1 MKSQDKTIMLKNLL
15 AVKSIQD
22 LASESNKG
30 ELRRSLG
37 PVALTAIGIGGIIGT
52 GIFVLTGLAAAQH
65 AGPAIVL
72 SFIIAG
78 IGCIFAGLCYAE
90 FASMI
95 PVSGSAYAYSYATL
109 GEGVAWFIGWNLIL
123 EYLFAASTVS
133 VGWSR
138 YLIKLLEEFNIN
150 FIPAALS
157 SAPIDYTVEKGFFA
171 TGAMFNLPAVLIV
184 TVVTVILMLGIRQ
197 SSLTN
202 AIVVAI
208 KVAIVVLVIGFGAF
222 YVTADNWHPFI
233 PENTGVWGQYGPS
246 GILRA
251 SGIIFFAY
259 IGFDAVSTAA
269 QEAKNPQRDVPTGI
283 LASLV
288 ICTILYILM
297 SGVLT
302 GMLAYPKLNDA
313 APVAAALQAHPEL
326 RWLTTPVIFGALAG
340 LTSVIL
346 VMMLAQSRI
355 FYSMSRDGLLP
366 PRFRACHPQWQTPVF
381 STVLTGVGAGLMGG
395 LLPLNVL
402 GELVSSGTLLAFV
415 TVCIGIMVLRV
426 TKPDLPRPFK
436 VKGVWFVGIG
446 GTLFCGVML
455 ASLFATGGTWYR
467 IVGWTIVGFLVYFG
481 YGYKNSALRNGSSHR
496 PIGPATTQ
504 LSK

>member
-1 MKSQDKTIMLKNLL
+1 MLMKNLL
-15 AVKSIQD
+15 AVKPVQD
-22 LASESNKG
+22 LAAESETS
-30 ELRRSLG
+30 ELRRTLSAT
-37 PVALTAIGIGGIIGT
+37 ALTAIGIGGIIGT

-78 IGCIFAGLCYAE
+78 LGCIFAGLCYAE

-109 GEGVAWFIGWNLIL
+109 GEGVAWFIGWNLVL
-123 EYLFAASTVS
+123 EYLFAASTVA

-138 YLIKLLEEFNIN
+138 YLIKFLDALNIN

-157 SAPIDYTVEKGFFA
+157 SAPIDYTVERGFFS
-171 TGAMFNLPAVLIV
+171 TGAMFNLPAVIV
-184 TVVTVILMLGIRQ
+184 VAVVTTILMIGIKQ
-197 SSLTN
+197 SSFTN

-208 KVAIVVLVIGFGAF
+208 KVTIVVLVIAFGAF
-222 YVTADNWHPFI
+222 YINPDYWTPFI
-233 PENTGVWGQYGPS
+233 PENTGVTGQFGWS
-246 GILRA
+246 GVIRA

-269 QEAKNPQRDVPTGI
+269 QEAKNPQRDVPIGI
-283 LASLV
+283 LASLI
-288 ICTILYILM
+288 ICTVLYVLM

-302 GMLAYPKLNDA
+302 GMLEYPKLNDA
-313 APVAAALQAHPEL
+313 APVAAALEAHPSL
-326 RWLTTPVIFGALAG
+326 RWLSIPVIFGALAG

-366 PRFRACHPQWQTPVF
+366 PAFRTCHPEWRTPVF

-415 TVCIGIMVLRV
+415 TVCIGIMVLRK
-426 TKPDLPRPFK
+426 TRPEIPRPFR
-436 VKGVWFVGIG
+436 VKGVWFVGIA
-446 GTLFCGVML
+446 GTLFCGLML
-455 ASLFATGGTWYR
+455 VSLFMTGGTWYR
-467 IVGWTIVGFLVYFG
+467 ILGWTVLGLIIYFA
-481 YGYKNSALRNGSSHR
+481 YGYKNSTLRNSTAVTR
-496 PIGPATTQ
+496 
-504 LSK
+504 

>member
-1 MKSQDKTIMLKNLL
+1 MLKNLL
-15 AVKSIQD
+15 AVKSVKE
-22 LASESNKG
+22 LEAESAKG
-30 ELRRSLG
+30 ELRRTLG
-37 PVALTAIGIGGIIGT
+37 PMALTAIGIGGIIGT

-78 IGCIFAGLCYAE
+78 IGCVFAGLCYAE
-90 FASMI
+90 FAAMI

-150 FIPAALS
+150 FIPPALS
-157 SAPIDYTVEKGFFA
+157 SAPIDYTVEQGFFA
-171 TGAMFNLPAVLIV
+171 TGAMLNLPAVVIV
-184 TVVTVILMLGIRQ
+184 AIVTVILMLGIRQ
-197 SSLTN
+197 SSTTN
-202 AIVVAI
+202 AIIVAI

-222 YVTADNWHPFI
+222 YITADYWSPFI
-233 PENTGVWGQYGPS
+233 PENTGNWGQFGWS
-246 GILRA
+246 GIIRA

-259 IGFDAVSTAA
+259 IGFDAVSTAS
-269 QEAKNPQRDVPTGI
+269 QEAKNPQRDVPFGI
-283 LASLV
+283 LASLI
-288 ICTILYILM
+288 ICTILYVLM

-302 GMLAYPKLNDA
+302 GMLEYPKLNDA

-326 RWLTTPVIFGALAG
+326 RWLTRPVLVGALAG

-366 PRFRACHPQWQTPVF
+366 PAFRACHPQWQTPVF

-402 GELVSSGTLLAFV
+402 GELVSAGTLMAFV

-426 TKPDLPRPFK
+426 TKPDLARPFR

-446 GTLFCGVML
+446 GTLFCGLML
-455 ASLFATGGTWYR
+455 GSLFMTGGTWYR
-467 IVGWTIVGFLVYFG
+467 IVGWTIIGFIVYFG
-481 YGYKNSALRNGSSHR
+481 YGYKHSTLRNGSSGA
-496 PIGPATTQ
+496 IGGVSTQ
-504 LSK
+504 TSE

>member
-1 MKSQDKTIMLKNLL
+1 MLKNLL
-15 AVKSIQD
+15 AVKSVQD
-22 LASESNKG
+22 LEAESAKG
-30 ELRRSLG
+30 ELRRTLG
-37 PVALTAIGIGGIIGT
+37 PGALTAIGIGGIIGT

-78 IGCIFAGLCYAE
+78 LGCIFAGLCYAE
-90 FASMI
+90 FAAMI

-109 GEGVAWFIGWNLIL
+109 GEGVAWFIGWNLVL

-138 YLIKLLEEFNIN
+138 YLVKFLDALNIN
-150 FIPAALS
+150 FIPSALS
-157 SAPIDYTVEKGFFA
+157 SAPIDYTVERGFFA
-171 TGAMFNLPAVLIV
+171 TGAMFNLPAVIIV
-184 TVVTVILMLGIRQ
+184 AVVTVILALGIRQ
-197 SSLTN
+197 SSFVNT
-202 AIVVAI
+202 IIVAI
-208 KVAIVVLVIGFGAF
+208 KVGIVILVIGFGAF
-222 YVTADNWHPFI
+222 FITTDYWHPFI
-233 PENTGVWGQYGPS
+233 PENTGVWGQYGWS
-246 GILRA
+246 GIIRA

-269 QEAKNPQRDVPTGI
+269 QEAKNPQRDVPIGI

-288 ICTILYILM
+288 ICTVLYVLM

-302 GMLAYPKLNDA
+302 GMLEYPKLNDA
-313 APVAAALQAHPEL
+313 APVAAALEAHPQL
-326 RWLTTPVIFGALAG
+326 RWLSIPVIFGALAG

-366 PRFRACHPQWQTPVF
+366 PQFRACHPQWQTPVF
-381 STVLTGVGAGLMGG
+381 STVLTGIGAGLMGG
-395 LLPLNVL
+395 LLPLGVL
-402 GELVSSGTLLAFV
+402 GELVSAGTLMAFV

-426 TKPDLPRPFK
+426 TKPELPRPFR

-446 GTLFCGVML
+446 GTIFCGAML
-455 ASLFATGGTWYR
+455 LSLFMTGGTWYR
-467 IVGWTIVGFLVYFG
+467 IVLWTILGFLIYFG
-481 YGYKNSALRNGSSHR
+481 YGYRNSTLRNG
-496 PIGPATTQ
+496 GQATGQVSPVT
-504 LSK
+504 K

>member
-1 MKSQDKTIMLKNLL
+1 MLKNLL
-15 AVKSIQD
+15 AIKPVKD
-22 LASESNKG
+22 LEAESAKG
-30 ELRRSLG
+30 ELRRTLG
-37 PVALTAIGIGGIIGT
+37 PWALTSIGIGGIIGT

-78 IGCIFAGLCYAE
+78 IGCVFAGLCYAE
-90 FASMI
+90 FAAMI

-109 GEGVAWFIGWNLIL
+109 GEGVAWFIGWNLVL

-157 SAPIDYTVEKGFFA
+157 SAPVDYNLEQGFFA
-171 TGAMFNLPAVLIV
+171 TGAMLNLPAVFIV
-184 TVVTVILMLGIRQ
+184 TVVTIILMLGIRQ
-197 SSLTN
+197 SSLVN
-202 AIVVAI
+202 SIIVAI
-208 KVAIVVLVIGFGAF
+208 KVAIVVAVICFGAF
-222 YVTADNWHPFI
+222 YVTADYWQPFI
-233 PENTGVWGQYGPS
+233 PENTGTWGTFGPS
-246 GILRA
+246 GVIRA

-269 QEAKNPQRDVPTGI
+269 QEAKNPQRDVPFGI
-283 LASLV
+283 LASLI
-288 ICTILYILM
+288 ICTILYVLM

-302 GMLAYPKLNDA
+302 GMLEYPQLNDA

-326 RWLTTPVIFGALAG
+326 RWLTRPVLVGALAG

-366 PRFRACHPQWQTPVF
+366 PAFRACHPQWQTPVF
-381 STVLTGVGAGLMGG
+381 STVLTGIGAGLMGG
-395 LLPLNVL
+395 LLPLNIL
-402 GELVSSGTLLAFV
+402 GELVSAGTLMAFV

-426 TKPDLPRPFK
+426 TKPDVPRPFR

-446 GTLFCGVML
+446 GTLFCGLML
-455 ASLFATGGTWYR
+455 GSLFMTGGTWYR
-467 IVGWTIVGFLVYFG
+467 IVGWTILGFIVYFG
-481 YGYKNSALRNGSSHR
+481 YGYKHSALRNGSSGA
-496 PIGPATTQ
+496 IGGVSTQ
-504 LSK
+504 TSK